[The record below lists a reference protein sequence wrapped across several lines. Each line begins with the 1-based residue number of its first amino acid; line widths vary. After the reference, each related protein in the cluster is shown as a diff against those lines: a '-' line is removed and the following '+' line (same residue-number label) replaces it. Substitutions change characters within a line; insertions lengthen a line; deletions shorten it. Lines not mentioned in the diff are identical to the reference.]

1 VRYWSILFALIAVLS
16 VAAFVY
22 APFDRDWWLP
32 NYSSANP
39 GTVDQ
44 LRDAESQL
52 SSLANR
58 QSSLA
63 RTAAGSE
70 SPSGLADEQ
79 AKIQAELAAVHRGL
93 ADVAERKQLLPESR
107 EVAGQVASALESAES
122 ATASLRAGQGKDA
135 ATYAETASKVL
146 GDAEATLGGML
157 GRVDYHTSSS
167 AGREVDHLFLLI
179 LWITGIIFIGTQ
191 IALVWA
197 AWRFVP
203 EPGRRAQY
211 FHGSQ
216 RLEVIWTII
225 PAAIL
230 VFIALYQMGA
240 WTDIKFESS
249 APDVQPLA
257 RISARQFQWKIRY
270 AGPDGRIGTP
280 DDLHAVSDL
289 HFVKDRPVKIELVTE
304 DVLHSFYLP
313 QLRIKQDAVPGLTI
327 PVWFDCDQAG
337 TYELVCAELCGWGH
351 TKMRGHVTVHET
363 QRDFDEWM
371 TNALRE
377 QNRTQ
382 LNPTVA
388 SAATTASTT
397 TEGGN

>member
-1 VRYWSILFALIAVLS
+1 VRYWSILFAAIAVLS
-16 VAAFVY
+16 VAAFAY

-32 NYSSANP
+32 NYSSANAA
-39 GTVDQ
+39 TVDR
-44 LRDAESQL
+44 LRDAEADL
-52 SSLANR
+52 SRLAGR
-58 QSSLA
+58 QRDLVGKTDAEASASDLA
-63 RTAAGSE
+63 G
-70 SPSGLADEQ
+70 EQ
-79 AKIQAELAAVHRGL
+79 AKIRDELQAVGRGL
-93 ADVAERKQLLPESR
+93 ADVPARGQLLPDSR
-107 EVAGQVASALESAES
+107 EAAGEVNAALESADG
-122 ATASLRAGQGKDA
+122 ASDALKSGDA
-135 ATYAETASKVL
+135 AEAVAYGKTVA
-146 GDAEATLGGML
+146 ATLDEARGHLGAIL
-157 GRVDYHTSSS
+157 GRVDHHTLSS

-179 LWITGIIFIGTQ
+179 LWITGLVFIGTQ
-191 IALVWA
+191 VALVWA

-203 EPGRRAQY
+203 EPGRRATY

-240 WTDIKFESS
+240 WTDIKFQSS

-257 RISARQFQWKIRY
+257 RVTARQFQWKIRY

-280 DDLHAVSDL
+280 DDLHLVSDL

-327 PVWFDCDQAG
+327 PVWFDADEAG

-371 TNALRE
+371 ADALRE
-377 QNRTQ
+377 QNKTQ
-382 LNPTVA
+382 LNPPATTQAVA
-388 SAATTASTT
+388 SASN
-397 TEGGN
+397 EGRD